1 MSPPQARGGGQV
13 SIGGEVAGPAASGL
27 PQPLQL
33 WCYVSKPMARRL
45 AVVLC
50 ICSMLG
56 LVHCGQPRGASEPPR
71 AQAQYVPSGGP
82 GGNAAGGYPP
92 LPTPMVASSLATPPP
107 APPKMA
113 VPKPAWAV
121 ANEDPTDDYRVGPP
135 DSLPDCAARLAALSV
150 RNKPATSPVHTE
162 GDKTC
167 GAPQVVSYEGS
178 AAGITWSSPPVV
190 TCLVAIGL
198 ARFEAIAQEEAQR
211 LFGSPVKRIDHMGTY
226 ACRPMVRFNLAS
238 EHSFANA
245 IDIGTFTLAN
255 GKRVS
260 VDPDWLA
267 TTAPPSTPTSQFLR
281 NVARRTYDEGV
292 FSVVLGPPWDALHKN
307 HLHLDQSRYRV
318 DGLIVRD
325 R

>member
-1 MSPPQARGGGQV
+1 MPRHLLP
-13 SIGGEVAGPAASGL
+13 ILWFAA
-27 PQPLQL
+27 
-33 WCYVSKPMARRL
+33 
-45 AVVLC
+45 
-50 ICSMLG
+50 ILG
-56 LVHCGQPRGASEPPR
+56 LAHCARPRAISEP
-71 AQAQYVPSGGP
+71 
-82 GGNAAGGYPP
+82 AGAVNPYAPPAGTMANTPYTYPP
-92 LPTPMVASSLATPPP
+92 LPAPVMAPSLGPPP
-107 APPKMA
+107 RTAPA
-113 VPKPAWAV
+113 PKPAWAA
-121 ANEDPTDDYRVGPP
+121 ANDDPTDDFRVGPP
-135 DSLPDCAARLAALSV
+135 DALADCAARLAALSV
-150 RNKPATSPVHTE
+150 RSKPATSPVHLE

-167 GAPQVVSYEGS
+167 GAPQVVSYEGGP
-178 AAGITWSSPPVV
+178 AGIAWSSPPTV

-211 LFGSPVKRIDHMGTY
+211 LLGSPIKRIDHMGTY

-245 IDIGTFTLAN
+245 IDIGTFVLAN

-260 VDPDWLA
+260 VDPDWLG
-267 TTAPPSTPTSQFLR
+267 TTAPPSAPASQFLR

-307 HLHLDQSRYRV
+307 HLHLDQARYRV